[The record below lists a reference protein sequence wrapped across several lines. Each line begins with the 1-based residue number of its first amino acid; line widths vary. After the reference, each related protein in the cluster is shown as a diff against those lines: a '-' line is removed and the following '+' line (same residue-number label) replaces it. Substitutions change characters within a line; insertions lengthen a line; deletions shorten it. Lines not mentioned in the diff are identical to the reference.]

1 MKLTLLAP
9 LLGLFLMLLMVAMA
23 IVGRR
28 LGLKQKLVDG
38 GGYKAGSAATQG
50 TIFALLGLLIAFTF
64 SQADD
69 RFNGRRS
76 LITDEANIVGS
87 AYLYL
92 DMLPPVQRD
101 SLRALFR
108 QYLDSRIATYR
119 DLSDPQA
126 ETRELARTQK
136 FQDEIWRQ
144 TIAACELQPNAR
156 MQLLPAVNDMFN
168 IVTTRTMAFRTHSPT
183 TIYVMLALMAVAA
196 AFMAGYET
204 ADSKYVPWVHL
215 LCFGGAV
222 ALTFMVILDLE
233 FPRFGFIRI
242 DSSDWVLIETR
253 KSMD

>member
-9 LLGLFLMLLMVAMA
+9 LLGVLLMFLMVAMA
-23 IVGRR
+23 ILGRK
-28 LGLKQKLVDG
+28 LGLKGKSEDG
-38 GGYKAGSAATQG
+38 SGYKAGSAATQG

-69 RFNGRRS
+69 RFNERRS
-76 LITDEANIVGS
+76 LITSEANLIGS

-92 DMLPPVQRD
+92 DMLPQVQRD

-108 QYLDSRIATYR
+108 QYLDSRIATYH
-119 DLSDPQA
+119 LLADPDA

-144 TIAACELQPNAR
+144 AIAACELQPGAR

-168 IVTTRTMAFRTHSPT
+168 IVTTRTMAFRTHSPPP
-183 TIYVMLALMAVAA
+183 IYVMLALMAVAA

-204 ADSKYVPWVHL
+204 ADSKQIPWVHL

-222 ALTFMVILDLE
+222 ALTFVVILDLE
-233 FPRFGFIRI
+233 FPRFGFIRV
-242 DSSDWVLIETR
+242 DASDWVLIETR